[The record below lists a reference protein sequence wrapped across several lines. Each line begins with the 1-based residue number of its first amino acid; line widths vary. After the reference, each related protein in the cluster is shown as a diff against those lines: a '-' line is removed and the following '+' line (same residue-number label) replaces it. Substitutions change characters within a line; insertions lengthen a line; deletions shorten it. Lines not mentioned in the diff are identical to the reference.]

1 MYVNIR
7 RFRTLIEYWGDA
19 GSSVS
24 NSPAPAPPGLLG
36 FM

>member
-7 RFRTLIEYWGDA
+7 RFRTLIQYWGDA
-19 GSSVS
+19 GSSVN
-24 NSPAPAPPGLLG
+24 NSPAPPGLLG